1 MSDVSKANR
10 ESKTSDLN
18 LELNAITRFRLDEI
32 NKIKEYFN
40 SEIKERNDI
49 IKKSSKYIVT
59 LDYADK
65 IFVTLSASFGTLTLV
80 SHATIVGIP
89 VGIAGSSLTL
99 IFTITTGIIKK
110 LLNITRKKRKR
121 NMIKMSLARN
131 KLNIIKTLLS
141 STLNEL
147 EISQEEFARIID
159 EKIKYEGIKENI
171 KNICFKDLNEESNK
185 KTNL

>member
-1 MSDVSKANR
+1 
-10 ESKTSDLN
+10 
-18 LELNAITRFRLDEI
+18 
-32 NKIKEYFN
+32 
-40 SEIKERNDI
+40 
-49 IKKSSKYIVT
+49 
-59 LDYADK
+59 
-65 IFVTLSASFGTLTLV
+65 
-80 SHATIVGIP
+80 
-89 VGIAGSSLTL
+89 
-99 IFTITTGIIKK
+99 
-110 LLNITRKKRKR
+110 
-121 NMIKMSLARN
+121 MSLARN